1 MAPLENVTLLVPG
14 SMRPILVGQS
24 GKKLVN
30 INRYNSSVVAMKEMN
45 GSVVDN
51 SHMVLFWVDGE

>member
-45 GSVVDN
+45 GSMVDN

>member
-14 SMRPILVGQS
+14 SMRPILVGQP

-45 GSVVDN
+45 GSMVDN

>member
-30 INRYNSSVVAMKEMN
+30 INRNNSSVVAMKEMN
-45 GSVVDN
+45 GSMVDN